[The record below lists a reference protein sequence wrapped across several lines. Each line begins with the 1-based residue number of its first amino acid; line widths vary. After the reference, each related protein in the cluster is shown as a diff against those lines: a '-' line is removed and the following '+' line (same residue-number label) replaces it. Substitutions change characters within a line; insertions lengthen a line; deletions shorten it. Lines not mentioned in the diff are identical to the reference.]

1 MGQSFL
7 NSAGHVPF
15 AAQKC
20 RRSRSWHRREKC
32 ATKAALSPSLVR
44 RPAMDGDSPS
54 SLARRPAMSG
64 DSLSLARRPAMSGDS
79 RRSRVRRPEMSGDSP
94 SLVRKLEM
102 SGDSPSPVRRIT
114 QRSRDQEGSLIRR

>member
-1 MGQSFL
+1 
-7 NSAGHVPF
+7 
-15 AAQKC
+15 
-20 RRSRSWHRREKC
+20 
-32 ATKAALSPSLVR
+32 
-44 RPAMDGDSPS
+44 
-54 SLARRPAMSG
+54 
-64 DSLSLARRPAMSGDS
+64 MSGDS

>member
-1 MGQSFL
+1 
-7 NSAGHVPF
+7 
-15 AAQKC
+15 
-20 RRSRSWHRREKC
+20 
-32 ATKAALSPSLVR
+32 
-44 RPAMDGDSPS
+44 
-54 SLARRPAMSG
+54 MSG

>member
-32 ATKAALSPSLVR
+32 ATKAALSPSPVR

-54 SLARRPAMSG
+54 
-64 DSLSLARRPAMSGDS
+64 SLARRPAMSGDS

-102 SGDSPSPVRRIT
+102 SGDSPSLVRKLEMSGDSPSPVRRIT